1 MGSIPGERKRPL
13 CSNVGT
19 LLVQVIKSGESS
31 MKMKSRFAFGL
42 ALLRSLLVAI
52 PTEVAAAPPSAVRR
66 AGEVSRVIPAV
77 NIARSGKTITAS
89 AKTSVDWLDLV
100 STQVNARARIAL
112 DDGSVLSV
120 GSESSMK
127 VVKHDAG
134 AQQTELELTYGKLRT
149 QAQKIAKPDGKFEVR
164 TPAGVAGVVGTD
176 FFVEYANGTMNV
188 ITFEGLAK
196 VCNLA
201 GVCVLVK
208 AGQMTSVRSGDN
220 SAPLPPQQA
229 TLDLL
234 VASGKDTDPGVPTG
248 AAGAGAHLGV
258 WGTVGIVAGA
268 VGVGLGVGLTRS
280 HTPAAI
286 PIKGCPPNSP
296 ACG

>member
-1 MGSIPGERKRPL
+1 MK
-13 CSNVGT
+13 T
-19 LLVQVIKSGESS
+19 KSPY
-31 MKMKSRFAFGL
+31 AFGL
-42 ALLRSLLVAI
+42 ALVLSFLISI
-52 PTEVAAAPPSAVRR
+52 PADVWAAPQAAGQR

-77 NIARSGKTITAS
+77 SIARSGKTITAS
-89 AKTSVDWLDLV
+89 AKTAVDWQDLV
-100 STQVNARARIAL
+100 NTQVNARARIAL
-112 DDGSVLSV
+112 DDGSVLNV

-176 FFVEYANGTMNV
+176 FFVAYDNTTNTMNV
-188 ITFEGLAK
+188 IAFEGLVK

-208 AGQMTSVRSGDN
+208 AGQFTSVRSGDN
-220 SAPLPPQQA
+220 SGPLPPQQA

-234 VASGKDTDPGVPTG
+234 VASSKDSDQGAPSGVP
-248 AAGAGAHLGV
+248 GAGPHLGV

-268 VGVGLGVGLTRS
+268 VGVGLGVGLTRGNG
-280 HTPAAI
+280 TPRT
-286 PIKGCPPNSP
+286 GCNPNNP
-296 ACG
+296 KACG

>member
-1 MGSIPGERKRPL
+1 
-13 CSNVGT
+13 
-19 LLVQVIKSGESS
+19 
-31 MKMKSRFAFGL
+31 MKTQSPCALGL
-42 ALLRSLLVAI
+42 AVLLSLLIAI
-52 PTEVAAAPPSAVRR
+52 PADTWASPQTSGQR
-66 AGEVSRVIPAV
+66 AGEVSRLIPAV
-77 NIARSGKTITAS
+77 SIARGPKSITAS
-89 AKTSVDWLDLV
+89 PKSVVNWQDLV
-100 STQVNARARIAL
+100 NTQVNARARIAL
-112 DDGSVLSV
+112 DDGSVLNV

-127 VVKHDAG
+127 IVKHDAG

-176 FFVEYANGTMNV
+176 FFVGYDVSAGAMSV
-188 ITFEGLAK
+188 IVFEGLVK

-220 SAPLPPQQA
+220 SGPLPPQQA

-234 VASGKDTDPGVPTG
+234 MASGKDTDPGVPSGVT
-248 AAGAGAHLGV
+248 GAGAHLGG

-280 HTPAAI
+280 NGTSRTTCNPKTS
-286 PIKGCPPNSP
+286 PNGC
-296 ACG
+296 

>member
-1 MGSIPGERKRPL
+1 MK
-13 CSNVGT
+13 T
-19 LLVQVIKSGESS
+19 KSPY
-31 MKMKSRFAFGL
+31 AFGL
-42 ALLRSLLVAI
+42 ALSLSLLISTPADVW
-52 PTEVAAAPPSAVRR
+52 AAPQAAGQR

-77 NIARSGKTITAS
+77 SIARSGKTITAS
-89 AKTSVDWLDLV
+89 AKTAVDWQDLV
-100 STQVNARARIAL
+100 NTQVNARARIAL
-112 DDGSVLSV
+112 DDGSVLNV
-120 GSESSMK
+120 GSDSSMK
-127 VVKHDAG
+127 VVKHDSG

-176 FFVEYANGTMNV
+176 FFVAYDTTTGTMNV
-188 ITFEGLAK
+188 ITFEGLVK

-234 VASGKDTDPGVPTG
+234 VASSKGTDPGASAG

-268 VGVGLGVGLTRS
+268 VGVGLGVGLTRGGG
-280 HTPAAI
+280 TTRVVG
-286 PIKGCPPNSP
+286 KGGCSPNNPSG
-296 ACG
+296 C

>member
-42 ALLRSLLVAI
+42 ALLLSLLVAI
-52 PTEVAAAPPSAVRR
+52 PTEVAAAPQSAVQR

-127 VVKHDAG
+127 VVKHDAA

-176 FFVEYANGTMNV
+176 FFVGYDVSAGAMNV
-188 ITFEGLAK
+188 IVFEGLVK

-208 AGQMTSVRSGDN
+208 AGQMTNVR
-220 SAPLPPQQA
+220 
-229 TLDLL
+229 
-234 VASGKDTDPGVPTG
+234 
-248 AAGAGAHLGV
+248 
-258 WGTVGIVAGA
+258 
-268 VGVGLGVGLTRS
+268 
-280 HTPAAI
+280 
-286 PIKGCPPNSP
+286 
-296 ACG
+296 

>member
-1 MGSIPGERKRPL
+1 MMTKKSPGAVA
-13 CSNVGT
+13 SAM
-19 LLVQVIKSGESS
+19 LLSW
-31 MKMKSRFAFGL
+31 
-42 ALLRSLLVAI
+42 LLSTPAHGW
-52 PTEVAAAPPSAVRR
+52 AAPEGVGQR

-77 NIARSGKTITAS
+77 NIARGGKTIPAA
-89 AKTSVDWLDLV
+89 AKTVVNWQDLV

-112 DDGSVLSV
+112 DDGSVLNV
-120 GSESSMK
+120 GSDASVK
-127 VVKHDAG
+127 VIKHDAG

-149 QAQKIAKPDGKFEVR
+149 QAQKITKPDGKFEVR

-176 FFVEYANGTMNV
+176 FFVEYANNTMNV
-188 ITFEGLAK
+188 IVFEGLVK

-201 GVCVLVK
+201 GVCVMAK

-234 VASGKDTDPGVPTG
+234 VASGSDTNPGAPLDPP
-248 AAGAGAHLGV
+248 AGAGPHLGV

-268 VGVGLGVGLTRS
+268 VGTGLGVGLTRGG
-280 HTPAAI
+280 TKPPAN
-286 PIKGCPPNSP
+286 GCIATK
-296 ACG
+296 AC

>member
-1 MGSIPGERKRPL
+1 MK
-13 CSNVGT
+13 T
-19 LLVQVIKSGESS
+19 ESPY
-31 MKMKSRFAFGL
+31 AFGL
-42 ALLRSLLVAI
+42 ALLLSFFIAI
-52 PTEVAAAPPSAVRR
+52 PADVWAAPQAAGQR

-89 AKTSVDWLDLV
+89 AKTAVDWQDLV
-100 STQVNARARIAL
+100 NTQANARAPRA
-112 DDGSVLSV
+112 GRRFVLNV
-120 GSESSMK
+120 GSESSIK

-134 AQQTELELTYGKLRT
+134 AQQTELELTCGKLRT

-188 ITFEGLAK
+188 IGFEGLVK

-208 AGQMTSVRSGDN
+208 AGQKTSVRSGDN
-220 SAPLPPQQA
+220 SGPLPPQQA

-234 VASGKDTDPGVPTG
+234 VASSKDTDPGALSGATG
-248 AAGAGAHLGV
+248 AGSHLGV
-258 WGTVGIVAGA
+258 WGTIGIVAGA
-268 VGVGLGVGLTRS
+268 VGVGLGMGLTRGGG
-280 HTPAAI
+280 TRVIVP
-286 PIKGCPPNSP
+286 PKGCTAN
-296 ACG
+296 CD